1 MLAETQILKFYQP
14 LVGNKSPSRELLSPV
29 WGGLL
34 LGINYPQPSMS
45 LWGITKPTE
54 GINKPY
60 LGDFVISSAASEAKT
75 SDIARTP
82 SKAVDT
88 LCARSCLRASRH
100 SHM

>member
-29 WGGLL
+29 WGLLSPFGGLSPFWGL
-34 LGINYPQPSMS
+34 QSPLGE
-45 LWGITKPTE
+45 L
-54 GINKPY
+54 NKPY

-75 SDIARTP
+75 PDIARTP

-88 LCARSCLRASRH
+88 LYAQIG
-100 SHM
+100 